1 MATATATRLADVAE
15 DALVHVDTTAHRE
28 FGPDETVWT
37 PGQVREY
44 LLRLDAARLDPGSV
58 IAS

>member
-1 MATATATRLADVAE
+1 MATATQPADVVE
-15 DALVHVDTTAHRE
+15 DALVHVWTASHRE

>member
-1 MATATATRLADVAE
+1 MATATQPADLIE
-15 DALVHVDTTAHRE
+15 DALVHVYVDTHRE

-37 PGQVREY
+37 AAQVREY
-44 LLRLDAARLDPGSV
+44 LLRLEAARLDPGSV

>member
-1 MATATATRLADVAE
+1 MATAMRPADLVE
-15 DALVHVDTTAHRE
+15 DALIHVDAATRRE

-37 PGQVREY
+37 PGQRREY
-44 LLRLDAARLDPGSV
+44 FLRLDAARLDPGSV